1 MKNSYTLTGMA
12 TMKTT
17 DNPNAKDKANV
28 HCFGDCKM
36 CNDLGNWQF
45 TIKFN

>member
-36 CNDLGNWQF
+36 CNDLGNW
-45 TIKFN
+45 